1 MRKSVAAAPS
11 RQAFCM
17 PGFPTEKVD
26 WDRLVALDFETFYD
40 AEYTLSKLS
49 TSEYIRDPRF
59 EALMVGV
66 KVGKK
71 KRVVIPGP
79 KIRAFLKTI
88 PWKTH
93 SLLCHNVQFDGFILS
108 HHYGVVPAK
117 YYCSLSMAR
126 GLHSNEIG
134 AGLDEVAQFYGLA
147 GKLKGNLE
155 KMKGLRY
162 KDLVAQKLYDQGAEY
177 CGVDVDIM
185 GEIFKQMVPK
195 MPRDEIDLV
204 DLTCRMFCDPV
215 LEVDIPRVQ
224 AEYDREVGRR
234 VEMLTSLIDTKLHE
248 HVLKTKAEKALT
260 GQERAITI
268 TKKVVGSGEM
278 FANLLRAEGIEP
290 PRKVSPAWIKK
301 PKDERT
307 DEDKYTYAFAKDD
320 EKFINLPD
328 NIEALSTGL
337 NLARVADLKK
347 LTARQDRV
355 RALVECRLAVK
366 STTNVTRA
374 ERFLKAGAN
383 GMKLPVGY
391 AYYRAHTGRWGGNN
405 KMNMQNLTRGGEL
418 RLSILAA
425 AAHVIC
431 TVDSG
436 QIEARVNAWLWGQ
449 HDLLDAFRASDTW
462 DKARGTARGDDR
474 DAYCK
479 FASLVYNREITTED
493 KTERFVGKVC
503 VAEGE
508 RVLTDR
514 GLIPIEQI
522 SKLDRLWDGLEWVS
536 HDGVIDQGIKDVIT
550 YDGLTATP
558 DHQVFTEDGRII
570 PLGQAASE
578 MARLQRTGAEGR
590 GLWFCD
596 DHVVADTPRK
606 RLSVCQ
612 GALFPVGRHETGL
625 SEQLEE
631 RQDHFVSPE
640 RAEASASFV
649 RTGAQVRC
657 DSCAVYQPDES
668 TLGQLRRPGHQV
680 PLQDPHGVCSLGVC
694 ESTPP
699 KLRGSGDRQEE
710 QRRALQAGELEAGN
724 KDAEHAKPALF
735 DVHSNC
741 QRAGA
746 HLGLGKPLLADCDIS
761 PRKGGH
767 ERRADSCR
775 CAKNGGGEM
784 QELALNRRASRVY
797 DIANAGPRYRF
808 TVSGILVLNCVLG
821 LGYQMGWAKLQV
833 TLAKGAL
840 GGPPVFFDDST
851 CKGVVNTYRRAN
863 NKIRDGWEKCNQ
875 IIADMA
881 AGRTGSHGPISW
893 EANTIWL
900 PNGMCL
906 KYPGLRQ
913 SENEDTGYMEWTYQ
927 SGAMRKKIYGGL
939 LCENLVQALA
949 RIIVGT
955 QMLWIS
961 KKHRVVMTTHDEVS
975 THVKKAL
982 GSKVLEFMQQTMKT
996 PLEWCQDIPLNCEGG
1011 MDVNYSK

>member
-1 MRKSVAAAPS
+1 MSWASAMRKSVVAAPP

-17 PGFPTEKVD
+17 PEFLTERVD

-162 KDLVAQKLYDQGAEY
+162 KDLAAQKLYDQGAEY

-185 GEIFKQMVPK
+185 GDIFKQMVPK

-260 GQERAITI
+260 DQERAITI

-355 RALVECRLAVK
+355 RALAECRLAVK

-425 AAHVIC
+425 PGHVIC

-558 DHQVFTEDGRII
+558 DHQVFIEDGRII

-590 GLWFCD
+590 GLRFCD

-606 RLSVCQ
+606 RLSVRQ
-612 GALFPVGRHETGL
+612 GAMRPDWYYQASVAQQLAAGKDDIL
-625 SEQLEE
+625 SEE
-631 RQDHFVSPE
+631 RSTPD
-640 RAEASASFV
+640 ASCGCI
-649 RTGAQVRC
+649 GAQVRR
-657 DSCAVYQPDES
+657 DPGKVYQPNES
-668 TLGQLRRPGHQV
+668 AMGELWRTWNQL
-680 PLQDPHGVCSLGVC
+680 PLQESDGVHPVGNCKL
-694 ESTPP
+694 TPQG
-699 KLRGSGDRQEE
+699 LSGSRDRPSRQ
-710 QRRALQAGELEAGN
+710 QRALRAGESATGDANPASTESAQHQDDPVGREAPPAGGIPQPVQPELDLEL
-724 KDAEHAKPALF
+724 AKP
-735 DVHSNC
+735 
-741 QRAGA
+741 
-746 HLGLGKPLLADCDIS
+746 
-761 PRKGGH
+761 
-767 ERRADSCR
+767 RAD
-775 CAKNGGGEM
+775 
-784 QELALNRRASRVY
+784 RRSNSRKVRVY
-797 DIANAGPRYRF
+797 DIANAGPRKRF
-808 TVSGILVLNCVLG
+808 TVSGCLVFNCVLG

-851 CKGVVNTYRRAN
+851 CKGIVNTYRRAN

-982 GSKVLEFMQQTMKT
+982 GPKALEFMQQIMKT